1 MVQLSKGASAS
12 VGALFVVQVAMSNH
26 ARNRGNLITKIST
39 FDLNT
44 NQGRSA
50 AFRLIALDCLRGAR
64 VLHANSANSSGEY
77 ILTAHALELAFK
89 AFLAKFG
96 VSDSKLE
103 GRAFR
108 HNLAKL
114 HEESCKLGLSIS
126 AAGAQANVQ
135 WLGKYHSAPLR
146 YEYDSSLP
154 ACDVFFEI
162 VESIVEE
169 SR

>member
-12 VGALFVVQVAMSNH
+12 VGALFVAQVAMSNH

-77 ILTAHALELAFK
+77 ILTAHSLELAFK
-89 AFLAKFG
+89 AFLAKF
-96 VSDSKLE
+96 VSSKV
-103 GRAFR
+103 GRSGTTWQNYTRKAASWACRFQPLVR
-108 HNLAKL
+108 KRTF
-114 HEESCKLGLSIS
+114 SGLVNIT
-126 AAGAQANVQ
+126 ALPFVTNMIV
-135 WLGKYHSAPLR
+135 HCLR
-146 YEYDSSLP
+146 VTCFL
-154 ACDVFFEI
+154 
-162 VESIVEE
+162 
-169 SR
+169 R